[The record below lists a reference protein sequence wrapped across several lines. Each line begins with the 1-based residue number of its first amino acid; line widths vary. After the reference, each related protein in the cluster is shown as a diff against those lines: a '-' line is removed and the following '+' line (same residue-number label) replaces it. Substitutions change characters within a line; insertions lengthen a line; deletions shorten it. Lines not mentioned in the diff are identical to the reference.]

1 MARTT
6 TTTCTALGD
15 VMNLLFAV
23 FMFLDFSWVPTDD
36 PRQVALYHNSV
47 QVGVY
52 KVPERVYLEM
62 DAKGDFKQSTLP
74 TPIPDKYLDLFPIKK
89 IANYGIDLS
98 EMRGRPESYYHNG
111 RSITKESALLLMG
124 TQGIPD
130 DSEFIRI
137 TVIGP
142 DSIRKRVRDDLYN
155 DPALS
160 DFRAITVV
168 QDYPKDH
175 WAVNGVGFELTTEVA
190 IYVQSPDGT
199 VIHRQDDYADGAI
212 GLATALRKVD
222 SNRRKG
228 GDPDLRATLEGSLL
242 VVVIVVTLGLAIF
255 FFRRSDE

>member
-1 MARTT
+1 M
-6 TTTCTALGD
+6 
-15 VMNLLFAV
+15 MNLLFAV
-23 FMFLDFSWVPTDD
+23 IMFLDFSWVPTDD
-36 PRQVALYHNSV
+36 SRQVALYKDSV

-62 DAKGDFKQSTLP
+62 DSKGNFKESTLP
-74 TPIPDKYLDLFPIKK
+74 TPIPEKYLDLFPIKK
-89 IANYGIDLS
+89 MANYGIELS
-98 EMRGRPESYYHNG
+98 EMKGRPESYYHNG

-130 DSEFIRI
+130 DSQFIRI
-137 TVIGP
+137 TVIGS
-142 DSIRKRVRDDLYN
+142 DAIRKKVRDDLYN

-160 DFRAITVV
+160 DFRSFTVV

-175 WAVNGVGFELTTEVA
+175 WAVNGVGFEANSEIA

-199 VIHRQDDYADGAI
+199 VVHRQNDYTDGAV

-222 SNRRKG
+222 PNYRKG

-242 VVVIVVTLGLAIF
+242 VVVIVVTLGLAVF
-255 FFRRSDE
+255 FFRRSDD